1 MAKKVTPT
9 EVLKEGTEDGIA
21 KNTQRMSDSFI
32 RQEIQKQLDPLQK
45 ELDKEKK
52 ITKVN
57 KKNNTT
63 QENLNKNIQK
73 GIGTY

>member
-1 MAKKVTPT
+1 MKLNDFLEKSPKPRSTKQKVITVANEKKENELV
-9 EVLKEGTEDGIA
+9 VK
-21 KNTQRMSDSFI
+21 
-32 RQEIQKQLDPLQK
+32 IQALQK